1 MKARSAAAFTLIELL
16 VVIAIIAILAG
27 MLLPALSKAKDKS
40 LTTKCLS
47 NKKQIALAMILYA
60 GDHEERLPHF
70 GYGFTAGGS
79 TSPTDWWWQ
88 TIAPY
93 LGGKTNSAAAG
104 SNFGG
109 RLLTCPKTQQNNN
122 YSVNYGRVF
131 AYMGNDPGL
140 NGSTRLNLITPQTML
155 VADSTN
161 LVWSPNV
168 WGFNLDLDGDGVMDS
183 NSGINPAPPYNYV
196 NNGFACYHSRSNPKL
211 DSPSDKATCGFA
223 DGSARAVSRI
233 AWVKNVENLWGP

>member
-1 MKARSAAAFTLIELL
+1 MHWHFVKLRRRSAFTLIELL

-40 LTTKCLS
+40 LTAKCLG
-47 NKKQIALAMILYA
+47 NKKQIALGMILYA

-70 GYGFTAGGS
+70 GYGFTSGGP
-79 TSPTDWWWQ
+79 SPTDWWWQ
-88 TIAPY
+88 TIGPY
-93 LGGKTNSAAAG
+93 LGGNTNLPAAG
-104 SNFGG
+104 NPFGG

-140 NGSTRLNLITPQTML
+140 NGSTRLNLIAPQTML

-168 WGFNLDLDGDGVMDS
+168 WVFNLDLDNDGIMDR
-183 NSGINPAPPYNYV
+183 NSGIN
-196 NNGFACYHSRSNPKL
+196 
-211 DSPSDKATCGFA
+211 
-223 DGSARAVSRI
+223 
-233 AWVKNVENLWGP
+233 